1 MARHMALWHTL
12 KGEDDLARVA
22 SGAAGKVEQT
32 LTDSALAWVMLRRTM
47 SPALPDDL
55 RPRYELGDPTFR
67 QHLKFTFFE
76 DIQHPKARDL
86 AELDLI
92 ELMSDY
98 LEQSLVFV
106 RSEHYPAYE
115 EQATLAASVGRE
127 MVEQIYSDA
136 PWELGDFRK
145 KLFGYFLQNTKMTA
159 EEIGTT
165 LSLLFGRGVMF
176 VRTVCDHCPVKCF
189 FDPNQDVTEEF
200 FSQQHPAG
208 SLLESFLENS
218 TCLPEDDD
226 GGLTDLA
233 EDTEDSPEVSS
244 TSRNI
249 RKRSRKKQRKG
260 KKRR

>member
-1 MARHMALWHTL
+1 MFDLTDLEEANVELPNEEPGEQWLAETLTQLDRTYHRPHLASMARHMALWHTL

-145 KLFGYFLQNTKMTA
+145 K
-159 EEIGTT
+159 
-165 LSLLFGRGVMF
+165 
-176 VRTVCDHCPVKCF
+176 D
-189 FDPNQDVTEEF
+189 
-200 FSQQHPAG
+200 
-208 SLLESFLENS
+208 
-218 TCLPEDDD
+218 
-226 GGLTDLA
+226 
-233 EDTEDSPEVSS
+233 
-244 TSRNI
+244 
-249 RKRSRKKQRKG
+249 RKSVV
-260 KKRR
+260 